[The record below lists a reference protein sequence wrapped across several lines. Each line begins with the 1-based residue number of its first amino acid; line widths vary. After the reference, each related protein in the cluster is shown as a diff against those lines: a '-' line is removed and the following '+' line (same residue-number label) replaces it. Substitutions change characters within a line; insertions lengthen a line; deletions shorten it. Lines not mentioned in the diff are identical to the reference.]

1 MLSGSRP
8 QRKCIGVV
16 LAGCDVEGVGTIG
29 APAILHCPSGGFVAV
44 SATQPGDVA
53 GVRGRSSLIGNLL
66 GHGPV
71 TANDNDEAGLQPL
84 KFLRGCSRESVRRG
98 EQK

>member
-53 GVRGRSSLIGNLL
+53 AVRGRSGLICNLL
-66 GHGPV
+66 SHGPV
-71 TANDNDEAGLQPL
+71 TANDNNAAWLQPL
-84 KFLRGCSRESVRRG
+84 KFLSGCCGERIRRG